1 MRQEDESVVRTLPIF
16 EDMRDENVSFLLTA
30 SYLQG
35 FPAKMELIQQ
45 GNRADFLHVIL
56 EGHVEAFSKHGDR
69 ETTVSVLGPGDCF
82 ILAAVFLDQV
92 YLKSA
97 RTLSPSRLLLL
108 PADSVR
114 QAFGRDP
121 AFANRIATEL
131 ARGYRSLVKE
141 INNLKLRTS
150 LERLANWI
158 LLQASGS
165 SPETSFTFPFD
176 KKTLAA
182 KLGVTPEVLSRN
194 FVSLISYGVTVRGKS
209 VIVRNRAILEE
220 FAKPTPLIDDASI

>member
-114 QAFGRDP
+114 RAFGRDP

-150 LERLANWI
+150 LERLANW
-158 LLQASGS
+158 S
-165 SPETSFTFPFD
+165 SPSTRRRSPACSASRRRSCLGTSRRWQATGSRS
-176 KKTLAA
+176 LARRWR
-182 KLGVTPEVLSRN
+182 SRTSRCLR
-194 FVSLISYGVTVRGKS
+194 VWRSRCRS
-209 VIVRNRAILEE
+209 
-220 FAKPTPLIDDASI
+220 